1 MIAPTPT
8 VVNELS
14 EVDAQ
19 IVRILRQC
27 VTAPS
32 YTPPVTMYQLG
43 RRAYRAGKP
52 ESVCINDEM
61 RRGWQA
67 AWQAGAAAYW
77 QAMSA
82 EGLES
87 QAVEVFA

>member
-1 MIAPTPT
+1 M
-8 VVNELS
+8 
-14 EVDAQ
+14 
-19 IVRILRQC
+19 RILRQC
-27 VTAPS
+27 ITATN

-82 EGLES
+82 EGLEQ

>member
-1 MIAPTPT
+1 MIAQQPASG
-8 VVNELS
+8 NELS
-14 EVDAQ
+14 KSEAQ
-19 IVRILRQC
+19 IVRILHQC
-27 VTAPS
+27 VSAPS

-82 EGLES
+82 EGLEQ

>member
-1 MIAPTPT
+1 MITPTPT

-14 EVDAQ
+14 KSEAQ
-19 IVRILRQC
+19 IVRILHQC
-27 VTAPS
+27 VSAPN

-52 ESVCINDEM
+52 ESICINDEM

-67 AWQAGAAAYW
+67 AWQSGAAACW
-77 QAMSA
+77 RAMSA
-82 EGLES
+82 EGMEA

>member
-1 MIAPTPT
+1 M
-8 VVNELS
+8 
-14 EVDAQ
+14 
-19 IVRILRQC
+19 RILRQC
-27 VTAPS
+27 VSAPN

-52 ESVCINDEM
+52 FDVCITDNM
-61 RRGWQA
+61 RRGWLA
-67 AWQAGAAAYW
+67 AEGAGAWAYW

-82 EGLES
+82 EGLEA